1 MSRRAWLAQVLVS
14 ALLTML
20 PLMYSTLPDQNWM
33 GGFYDGGDEDDAL
46 AHLQLKLSGTESVGI
61 DASSPLEVV
70 ASPPL
75 AHERSESLRVPLST
89 QTRAP
94 PTL

>member
-20 PLMYSTLPDQNWM
+20 PLTYSTLPDQNWI
-33 GGFYDGGDEDDAL
+33 GGFYDGADEDDAL
-46 AHLQLKLSGTESVGI
+46 AHLQLKLSGTESIGI
-61 DASSPLEVV
+61 DASLPLEIV

-75 AHERSESLRVPLST
+75 PHERSGPLRALLST
-89 QTRAP
+89 PTRAP